1 MSFYSM
7 SLPIFIDRPNDET
20 ESDCTK
26 KQAYREAFPLQMWY
40 FSQPIIH
47 PSSSRSIKLQVQI
60 KVLGGKNLMNTPLI
74 TSTVFFYKKG

>member
-1 MSFYSM
+1 M

-60 KVLGGKNLMNTPLI
+60 KVSKYPYLNTSGGILALA
-74 TSTVFFYKKG
+74 STRDFL